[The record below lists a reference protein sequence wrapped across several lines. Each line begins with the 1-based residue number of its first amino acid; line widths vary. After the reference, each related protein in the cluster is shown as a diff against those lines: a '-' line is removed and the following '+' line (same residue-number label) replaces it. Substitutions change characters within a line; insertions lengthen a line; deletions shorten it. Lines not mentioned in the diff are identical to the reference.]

1 MYFTTKLVSFE
12 IVTDYG
18 NTNININ
25 AYTAFHLDVTTV
37 KHDANEIKNQ
47 YQHLKDILFCDI
59 NDGNIGLLIGINYSD
74 LLIHRDFRVGD
85 PGDPIAVKTV
95 LGWMLVGGSKLIT
108 KNSISCNSLLNT
120 TLESLNQN
128 VKQFW
133 QIDSYGTVP
142 ESQLISSNEKRS
154 LELLEKTTKFV
165 NGHFQVGLLWKND
178 FPILQNNRELAIQRF
193 KSLEKRF
200 SKNPEFFNMYKSQ
213 INDYITS
220 GQAKLLSPEEKNNTS
235 SITNYITPS
244 WSIKCKQARS
254 CPCRF

>member
-142 ESQLISSNEKRS
+142 ESELI
-154 LELLEKTTKFV
+154 
-165 NGHFQVGLLWKND
+165 
-178 FPILQNNRELAIQRF
+178 P
-193 KSLEKRF
+193 
-200 SKNPEFFNMYKSQ
+200 
-213 INDYITS
+213 
-220 GQAKLLSPEEKNNTS
+220 
-235 SITNYITPS
+235 
-244 WSIKCKQARS
+244 
-254 CPCRF
+254 